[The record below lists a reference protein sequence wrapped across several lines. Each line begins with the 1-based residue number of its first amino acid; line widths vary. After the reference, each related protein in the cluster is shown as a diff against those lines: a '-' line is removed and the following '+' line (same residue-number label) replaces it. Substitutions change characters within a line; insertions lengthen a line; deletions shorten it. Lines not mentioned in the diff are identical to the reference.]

1 MDDAG
6 DGLGLGLG
14 RRHGRVRRRRVLL
27 GEGDGPRLVVPVRL
41 DVAVELG
48 AQLGGT
54 GDEFLNGVAMRL
66 LSVAEGQGARA
77 HGQEGDGGVDLDHC
91 DGMEWELDC
100 CY

>member
-1 MDDAG
+1 
-6 DGLGLGLG
+6 
-14 RRHGRVRRRRVLL
+14 
-27 GEGDGPRLVVPVRL
+27 
-41 DVAVELG
+41 
-48 AQLGGT
+48 
-54 GDEFLNGVAMRL
+54 MRL